1 MFIIKLENSFFVSQL
16 INLNWSLLAQ
26 DLCVFFL
33 SYTFLEIMALC
44 CWCLDMPGRAWG
56 LFLLFSSCFQSLL
69 FKCCP
74 INSIFYV
81 QVLDLK
87 QKGSSISMYNK
98 LGITIWCKTLLW
110 LLFIYT
116 TYSMYNALW
125 QELCTLSFINSI
137 LLSLN
142 ISWCLSV
149 WIKTRSKNSCQFVFF
164 TMDSVDVHSFVVLC
178 LEILVTIQT
187 SILSSLDVSCLNMI
201 DNCLKVGSTLFAD
214 GTVGSICF

>member
-1 MFIIKLENSFFVSQL
+1 MKPFGPRP
-16 INLNWSLLAQ
+16 
-26 DLCVFFL
+26 LCVL
-33 SYTFLEIMALC
+33 LELYSS
-44 CWCLDMPGRAWG
+44 WNNGT
-56 LFLLFSSCFQSLL
+56 LLLVSGHARQGMMLILVVYFMFYFQSLL

-74 INSIFYV
+74 INSIFCV
-81 QVLDLK
+81 QALDLQ
-87 QKGSSISMYNK
+87 QKGSSISMHNK

-110 LLFIYT
+110 LFICT
-116 TYSMYNALW
+116 TYSVYNALW

-149 WIKTRSKNSCQFVFF
+149 WIKTGSKHSCQFVFF

-187 SILSSLDVSCLNMI
+187 SILSSLDVSGLNMI